1 MEKGCVH
8 VYMGKHWK
16 DLNTALGMALRACGA
31 GFGVGFYSFD
41 NKATEMENL
50 QKRLPGLQVL
60 NSIQED
66 VSSFDMIILYNSDL
80 ADRGILQ
87 KFLEKRPQCTEIV
100 LCGTSF
106 ADDVPAEASLISEI
120 VTL

>member
-16 DLNTALGMALRACGA
+16 DLNTAQGMALRACGA
-31 GFGVGFYSFD
+31 AFGVGFYSFG
-41 NKATEMENL
+41 NEAAEIEEL

-60 NSIQED
+60 SSIQED
-66 VSSFDMIILYNSDL
+66 VSSFDMVILHESDM
-80 ADRGILQ
+80 AGHGILQ
-87 KFLEKRPQCTEIV
+87 DFLENRPQNTEII
-100 LCGTSF
+100 LCGTAF
-106 ADDVPAEASLISEI
+106 EDDVLARVDLISEI